1 MKILI
6 KNALILHP
14 GSPYHQKK
22 KDILINNGKI
32 ARIDQ
37 NLSEEGTLIT
47 GKNLMVST
55 GWFDMRSNFND
66 PGNEHKEDIISG
78 GESAAAGGFTGV
90 AILPNTRP
98 TIQSK
103 NEISYVLSKAEKCL
117 PDIFPYGS
125 VTLDNKGEEITE
137 MIDQFTAGAIAFTD
151 GEHTLW
157 NTDILLKA
165 LLYVKKFDGLI
176 INKPED
182 KWLNFLGNMHEGTVS
197 TSLGLKGMPSIV
209 EDIAIERDL
218 RILEYAGGRLHFSN
232 ISTASAVRLI
242 RNAKKANLDVTCD
255 IAAHQIAFEDQS
267 LIDFDTNYKVNP
279 PFREKSDIKALIRG
293 LEDGTIDIIV
303 SSHTPQDTE
312 SKKLE
317 FDLAEFGILGLQT
330 LYPIMVDQLGA
341 EGWKIFLDKITVN
354 PRKRLGLEIPELKEG
369 VPANLTVF
377 DPTVTWMYNA
387 RTNKSKSANSPFWN
401 KKLQGMV
408 IATINKNKSY
418 IASQNG

>member
-32 ARIDQ
+32 TRIDQ
-37 NLSEEGTLIT
+37 ILSEEGTLIT
-47 GKNLMVST
+47 GKNLMVSI

-117 PDIFPYGS
+117 PDIIPYGS

>member
-6 KNALILHP
+6 KDALILHP

-22 KDILINNGKI
+22 KDILISNGKI

-37 NLSEEGTLIT
+37 NLNEEGTLIK
-47 GKNLMVST
+47 GKKLMVSI
-55 GWFDMRSNFND
+55 GWFDMRANFND

-78 GESAAAGGFTGV
+78 GEAAAAGGFTGV
-90 AILPNTRP
+90 AILPNTQP
-98 TIQSK
+98 SIQSK
-103 NEISYVLSKAEKCL
+103 NDISYVLAKSEKCL

-125 VTLDNKGEEITE
+125 VTTDNKGEEITE

-157 NTDILLKA
+157 NTDIMLKA
-165 LLYVKKFDGLI
+165 LLYVKKFNGLI

-218 RILEYAGGRLHFSN
+218 RILDYTGGRLHISN

-242 RNAKKANLDVTCD
+242 RNAKKANMDVTCD
-255 IAAHQIAFEDQS
+255 IAAHQIAFDDGS
-267 LIDFDTNYKVNP
+267 LIDFDTNFKVNP
-279 PFREKSDIKALIRG
+279 PFREKQDIKALIKG
-293 LEDGTIDIIV
+293 LEEGTIDVIV
-303 SSHTPQDTE
+303 SGHSPQDTE

-330 LYPIMVDQLGA
+330 FYPILVEHLGA
-341 EGWKIFLDKITVN
+341 DGWKIFLDKITVN

-369 VPANLTVF
+369 APANLTVF
-377 DPTVTWMYNA
+377 DPTATWIYNSS
-387 RTNKSKSANSPFWN
+387 TNKSKSNNSPLWN
-401 KKLQGMV
+401 KKLQGRV
-408 IATINKNKSY
+408 IAVINQNKSY
-418 IASQNG
+418 IASPNG